1 MTPQEK
7 IKIIAIIREPGGH
20 YEYVIN
26 RDIKYIYTK
35 IDRETIIGEDE
46 GVLQFYK
53 RDASVL
59 PFGKT
64 AFGGREFTLKL
75 SDGTEE
81 KCHGQ
86 WWDDFSK
93 SALELYDLDDIVY
106 FPSATI
112 DDLKKYYLFDGRRC
126 DKRWLEKLI
135 AEYKGKIYEHD
146 EYRNI
151 IKNIDRL

>member
-1 MTPQEK
+1 MVVQEK
-7 IKIIAIIREPGGH
+7 IKIISIIRNPDGH
-20 YEYVIN
+20 YGYVIN

-53 RDASVL
+53 RDASIY

-75 SDGTEE
+75 TDGTEE

-86 WWDDFSK
+86 WWDGMSK
-93 SALELYDLDDIVY
+93 AAKELFDYNNLVD

-112 DDLKKYYLFDGRRC
+112 DNLQKYYLFYGRC
-126 DKRWLEKLI
+126 CAQEWLEELK
-135 AEYKGKIYEHD
+135 AEYKGKIYD
-146 EYRNI
+146 YNEYRDM
-151 IKNIDRL
+151 IKKGLHI

>member
-1 MTPQEK
+1 MEK
-7 IKIIAIIREPGGH
+7 IKIIAIIREQDGG
-20 YEYVIN
+20 YMYVIN

-53 RDASVL
+53 RDASIY

-75 SDGTEE
+75 SDGTEQ
-81 KCHGQ
+81 KCNGQ
-86 WWDDFSK
+86 WWDDFSNA
-93 SALELYDLDDIVY
+93 ALELYNIDDIVY

-112 DDLKKYYLFDGRRC
+112 DDLKKFDLFYCRRC
-126 DKRWLEKLI
+126 DRRWLEKLE
-135 AEYKGKIYEHD
+135 AEYKGKIYTRD

-151 IKNIDRL
+151 VKSIV

>member
-1 MTPQEK
+1 MEK
-7 IKIIAIIREPGGH
+7 IKIIAIIREQNDG
-20 YEYVIN
+20 YMYVIN

-53 RDASVL
+53 RDASIY

-81 KCHGQ
+81 KCKGQ
-86 WWDDFSK
+86 WWDDFSNA
-93 SALELYDLDDIVY
+93 ALELYNIDDIVY

-112 DDLKKYYLFDGRRC
+112 DDLKKFDLFYCRRC
-126 DKRWLEKLI
+126 DRRWLEKLE
-135 AEYKGKIYEHD
+135 AEYKGKIYTRD

-151 IKNIDRL
+151 VKSIV

>member
-1 MTPQEK
+1 MPSQEK
-7 IKIIAIIREPGGH
+7 IKIIAIIGGVNGGFA
-20 YEYVIN
+20 YVLN
-26 RDIKYIYTK
+26 RDIDYVYTK

-81 KCHGQ
+81 KCRGQ
-86 WWDDFSK
+86 WWDGMSK
-93 SALELYDLDDIVY
+93 SAKELYNYDNIAY

-112 DDLKKYYLFDGRRC
+112 DDLKKYDLFYGRRC
-126 DKRWLEKLI
+126 DKRWLEKLK
-135 AEYKGKIYEHD
+135 AEYKGKIYNRD
-146 EYRNI
+146 EYLNI
-151 IKNIDRL
+151 IKSIN

>member
-1 MTPQEK
+1 MEK
-7 IKIIAIIREPGGH
+7 IKIIAIIREQDGG
-20 YEYVIN
+20 YMYVIN

-35 IDRETIIGEDE
+35 IDSETIIGEDE

-53 RDASVL
+53 HDASIY

-81 KCHGQ
+81 KCNGQ
-86 WWDDFSK
+86 WWDDFSNA
-93 SALELYDLDDIVY
+93 ALELYNIDDIVY

-112 DDLKKYYLFDGRRC
+112 DDLKKFDLFYCRRC
-126 DKRWLEKLI
+126 DRRWLEKLE
-135 AEYKGKIYEHD
+135 AEYKGKIYTRD
-146 EYRNI
+146 EYRDI
-151 IKNIDRL
+151 IKTY

>member
-1 MTPQEK
+1 MEK
-7 IKIIAIIREPGGH
+7 IKIIAIIREQDGG
-20 YEYVIN
+20 YMYVIN

-53 RDASVL
+53 HDASIY

-64 AFGGREFTLKL
+64 AFGGHEFTLKL

-81 KCHGQ
+81 KCKGQ
-86 WWDDFSK
+86 WWEDFSK
-93 SALELYDLDDIVY
+93 AALELYNPDDMAY

-112 DDLKKYYLFDGRRC
+112 DDLKKYV
-126 DKRWLEKLI
+126 I
-135 AEYKGKIYEHD
+135 
-146 EYRNI
+146 NI
-151 IKNIDRL
+151 LK

>member
-1 MTPQEK
+1 MEK
-7 IKIIAIIREPGGH
+7 IKIIAIIRKQDGG
-20 YEYVIN
+20 YMYVIN

-35 IDRETIIGEDE
+35 IDRKTIIGEDE

-53 RDASVL
+53 HDARIY

-81 KCHGQ
+81 KCNGQ
-86 WWDDFSK
+86 WWDDFSNA
-93 SALELYDLDDIVY
+93 ALELYNIDDIVY

-112 DDLKKYYLFDGRRC
+112 DDLKKFDLFYCRRC
-126 DKRWLEKLI
+126 DRRWLEKLE
-135 AEYKGKIYEHD
+135 AEYKGKIYTRD
-146 EYRNI
+146 EYRDI
-151 IKNIDRL
+151 IKTY

>member
-1 MTPQEK
+1 MEK
-7 IKIIAIIREPGGH
+7 IKIIAIIREQDGG
-20 YEYVIN
+20 YMYVIN

-53 RDASVL
+53 HDASIY

-81 KCHGQ
+81 KCNGQ
-86 WWDDFSK
+86 WWDDFSNA
-93 SALELYDLDDIVY
+93 ALELYNIDDIVY

-112 DDLKKYYLFDGRRC
+112 DDLKKFDLFYCRRC
-126 DKRWLEKLI
+126 DRRWLEKLE
-135 AEYKGKIYEHD
+135 AEYKGKIYTRD
-146 EYRNI
+146 EYRDI
-151 IKNIDRL
+151 IKTY

>member
-1 MTPQEK
+1 MEK
-7 IKIIAIIREPGGH
+7 IKIIAIIREQDGG
-20 YEYVIN
+20 YMYVIN

-35 IDRETIIGEDE
+35 IDIETIIGEDE

-53 RDASVL
+53 HDASIY

-81 KCHGQ
+81 KCNGQ
-86 WWDDFSK
+86 WWDDFSNA
-93 SALELYDLDDIVY
+93 ALELYNIDDIVY

-112 DDLKKYYLFDGRRC
+112 DDLKKFDLFYCRRC
-126 DKRWLEKLI
+126 DRRWLEKLE
-135 AEYKGKIYEHD
+135 AEYKGKIYTRD
-146 EYRNI
+146 EYRDI
-151 IKNIDRL
+151 IKTY

>member
-1 MTPQEK
+1 MILQEK
-7 IKIIAIIREPGGH
+7 IKIIAIIRNPDGH
-20 YEYVIN
+20 YGYVIN

-64 AFGGREFTLKL
+64 AFGGRKFTLKL

-86 WWDDFSK
+86 WWDGMSK
-93 SALELYDLDDIVY
+93 SAKELYNYDNIVD
-106 FPSATI
+106 FPSETVNN
-112 DDLKKYYLFDGRRC
+112 LQKCYLFCGRCC
-126 DKRWLEKLI
+126 DKEWLEELK
-135 AEYKGKIYEHD
+135 AEYKGKIYNYD

>member
-1 MTPQEK
+1 MTPEEK
-7 IKIIAIIREPGGH
+7 IKIIAIIREPGGD

-64 AFGGREFTLKL
+64 AFGGRKFTLKL

-81 KCHGQ
+81 ECHGQ
-86 WWDDFSK
+86 WWDGMSK
-93 SALELYDLDDIVY
+93 LAKELYNYDNIVD
-106 FPSATI
+106 FPSETV
-112 DDLKKYYLFDGRRC
+112 DNLQKCYLFCGRCC
-126 DKRWLEKLI
+126 DKEWLEELK
-135 AEYKGKIYEHD
+135 AEYKGKIYNYD

>member
-1 MTPQEK
+1 MEK
-7 IKIIAIIREPGGH
+7 IKIIAIIREQDGR
-20 YEYVIN
+20 YMYVIN

-35 IDRETIIGEDE
+35 IDNETIIGEDE

-53 RDASVL
+53 RDGIVL

-81 KCHGQ
+81 KCSGQ
-86 WWDDFSK
+86 WWDDFSN
-93 SALELYDLDDIVY
+93 AVLELYNIDDIVY

-112 DDLKKYYLFDGRRC
+112 DDLKKFDLFYGRRC
-126 DKRWLEKLI
+126 DRRWLEKLE
-135 AEYKGKIYEHD
+135 AEYKGKIYTRD
-146 EYRNI
+146 EYRDI
-151 IKNIDRL
+151 IKKY

>member
-1 MTPQEK
+1 MEK
-7 IKIIAIIREPGGH
+7 IKIIAIIREQDGG
-20 YEYVIN
+20 YMYVIN

-53 RDASVL
+53 RDASIY

-75 SDGTEE
+75 SDGTVE
-81 KCHGQ
+81 KCNGQ
-86 WWDDFSK
+86 WWDDFSNA
-93 SALELYDLDDIVY
+93 ALELYNIDDIVY

-112 DDLKKYYLFDGRRC
+112 DDLKKFDLFYCRRC
-126 DKRWLEKLI
+126 DRRWLEKLE
-135 AEYKGKIYEHD
+135 AEYKGKIYTRD
-146 EYRNI
+146 EYRDI
-151 IKNIDRL
+151 IKTY

>member
-1 MTPQEK
+1 MKK
-7 IKIIAIIREPGGH
+7 IKIIAIIREQDGR
-20 YEYVIN
+20 YMYVIN

-53 RDASVL
+53 RDASIY

-81 KCHGQ
+81 KCNGQ
-86 WWDDFSK
+86 WWDDFSNA
-93 SALELYDLDDIVY
+93 ALELYNIDDIVY

-112 DDLKKYYLFDGRRC
+112 DDLKKFDLFYCRRC
-126 DKRWLEKLI
+126 DRRWLEKLE
-135 AEYKGKIYEHD
+135 AEYKGKIYTRD

-151 IKNIDRL
+151 IKRLI